1 MQTEENKATEEALN
15 ETKETTE
22 VNSKVE
28 DDFSII
34 DIEANPN
41 RVYELSYLVIPTVS
55 EEAIAGIYG
64 DLKRKITSL
73 DGEIISDD
81 MPKMIPLAYTML
93 KVHKNI
99 HSKFDTAY
107 FGWIKFIANP
117 EKILELKKILDQ
129 DGNILRF
136 MIIKTIK
143 ENTIASRRFTHR
155 EGGGSS
161 YRKSSSYKKTSDEA
175 PVEINEK
182 EIDKEI
188 EALVE

>member
-1 MQTEENKATEEALN
+1 MQTEENKDTEKALN
-15 ETKETTE
+15 ETQNTTE
-22 VNSKVE
+22 TIQ
-28 DDFSII
+28 DDSSMM
-34 DIEANPN
+34 DIEKNPG
-41 RVYELSYLVIPTVS
+41 RVYELSYLLIPTVA
-55 EEAIAGIYG
+55 EESVAGLYG
-64 DLKRKITSL
+64 DLKEKINSL
-73 DGEIISDD
+73 EGEIISDD

-93 KVHKNI
+93 KVHQNKRN
-99 HSKFDTAY
+99 KFDTAY
-107 FGWIKFIANP
+107 FGWIKFTASP
-117 EKILELKKILDQ
+117 EKTLELKKMLDL

-143 ENTIASRRFTHR
+143 ENTIASRRFSHR

-161 YRKSSSYKKTSDEA
+161 YRKTSSHKRTSEEA